1 MGEIRQLKKGLI
13 FLLTF
18 LLDQYQEISVRNLY
32 RAFYLP
38 GYSGKRQS
46 LYELASRLVKV
57 GEIEKIIKNGE
68 IYLKLT
74 SQGGSFFDELISLK
88 KLSEKNWDGF
98 WRLVIFDISEID
110 RKTRDFIRRRLK
122 EWGFVMWQE
131 SVYISPHPL
140 EKEIDEFLKTKK
152 LFPKV
157 VCLKAKNIGIKNEK
171 KFAWVV
177 FKLGRLE
184 KLYQRLE
191 EKIDNLLKKQ
201 KDNNKDKFNEEVRN
215 VFINFEEAVLQD
227 PFLPKKLAPDGWRRE
242 TIKRKLLFLI
252 SGK

>member
-1 MGEIRQLKKGLI
+1 MGKIRKLKKGLI

-74 SQGGSFFDELISLK
+74 SKGGSFFDELISLK
-88 KLSEKNWDGF
+88 KLAERDWDGF
-98 WRLVIFDISEID
+98 WRLVIFDIDEID

-122 EWGFVMWQE
+122 EWGFGMWQE

-140 EKEIDEFLKTKK
+140 EKELDEFLKTKK
-152 LFPKV
+152 LF
-157 VCLKAKNIGIKNEK
+157 
-171 KFAWVV
+171 
-177 FKLGRLE
+177 
-184 KLYQRLE
+184 QR
-191 EKIDNLLKKQ
+191 
-201 KDNNKDKFNEEVRN
+201 
-215 VFINFEEAVLQD
+215 
-227 PFLPKKLAPDGWRRE
+227 
-242 TIKRKLLFLI
+242 
-252 SGK
+252 